1 MKKLIP
7 SLEIVLYIILTIISV
22 YGIYLGQFDYDR
34 FLIYVVEDGF
44 VEYLTAIFLFLASI
58 VAFYRVF
65 EYRKLKKPLWVL
77 TAAVLAFLFFFATGE
92 ELSWGQRIFNVE
104 SSDFFL
110 KHNKQGE
117 TNLHN
122 LVVGNVNLNIL
133 IFSNLMFVVLVIY
146 FVFSRLLVAKVAF
159 IRKLVIRFRV
169 PLPQY
174 QQIMM
179 MLVLNLA
186 LLIFDV
192 KKISEIHELTFAFI
206 FFIIFLNPA
215 KLKEE

>member
-44 VEYLTAIFLFLASI
+44 VEYLTAIFLFFASI

-117 TNLHN
+117 TNFHN

-215 KLKEE
+215 KLK

>member
-117 TNLHN
+117 TNFHN